1 MPPQRRSQGP
11 APPHQPT
18 PPRASNRQRQPTAR
32 AAAAPRGRGR
42 GVVGGDQA
50 PPPPP
55 PPPPPA
61 FLPNDG
67 SAIGGGGR
75 GAAANIPTPPL
86 PTMWSRRVGPTSTIS
101 KRKQQERQVKNR
113 IARKTKPIVHDSRS
127 AAAKEGLFG
136 AAARGPAND
145 AARKREY
152 EANKR
157 MLDARARVEVR
168 REKEQREWAKDVKK
182 YGEVEALRRLHEERE
197 AQKELDQLPSSKLKE
212 LRIEEEHDDSKIEM
226 KVDLRVNKRLE
237 WAHIAI
243 IQTISEFDI

>member
-1 MPPQRRSQGP
+1 
-11 APPHQPT
+11 
-18 PPRASNRQRQPTAR
+18 
-32 AAAAPRGRGR
+32 
-42 GVVGGDQA
+42 VED
-50 PPPPP
+50 
-55 PPPPPA
+55 
-61 FLPNDG
+61 
-67 SAIGGGGR
+67 
-75 GAAANIPTPPL
+75 
-86 PTMWSRRVGPTSTIS
+86 
-101 KRKQQERQVKNR
+101 R

-127 AAAKEGLFG
+127 VVAKEGLFG
-136 AAARGPAND
+136 AVARDPVGD

-197 AQKELDQLPSSKLKE
+197 AQKELDQLPSSKLEE
-212 LRIEEEHDDSKIEM
+212 LRIEKEHDDSKIEM
-226 KVDLRVNKRLE
+226 KVGLRVSKRLE

>member
-32 AAAAPRGRGR
+32 AAAAPKDRGR

-50 PPPPP
+50 PPLP

-61 FLPNDG
+61 SLSNNGP
-67 SAIGGGGR
+67 AIGGGGR
-75 GAAANIPTPPL
+75 DAAANIPTPPL
-86 PTMWSRRVGPTSTIS
+86 STMWSRRVEPTSTIF
-101 KRKQQERQVKNR
+101 KRKQQERQVEDR
-113 IARKTKPIVHDSRS
+113 IASKTKSTVHDPRS
-127 AAAKEGLFG
+127 VVAKEGLFG
-136 AAARGPAND
+136 AAARDPADD
-145 AARKREY
+145 AARRREY

-157 MLDARARVEVR
+157 MLNARARVEVR
-168 REKEQREWAKDVKK
+168 REEEQREWAKNVKK
-182 YGEVEALRRLHEERE
+182 YDEVEALRRLHEER
-197 AQKELDQLPSSKLKE
+197 ATQKELDQLLSFELEE

-237 WAHIAI
+237 
-243 IQTISEFDI
+243 

>member
-32 AAAAPRGRGR
+32 AAAAPKDRGR

-55 PPPPPA
+55 PPPPAP
-61 FLPNDG
+61 LPNNGPATD
-67 SAIGGGGR
+67 GGGR
-75 GAAANIPTPPL
+75 GAAADIPTPPL

-101 KRKQQERQVKNR
+101 KRKQQERQVEDR
-113 IARKTKPIVHDSRS
+113 IAGKTKPTVHDPRS

-136 AAARGPAND
+136 AAARGPAGD
-145 AARKREY
+145 AARRREY

-168 REKEQREWAKDVKK
+168 REEEQREWAKDVKK
-182 YGEVEALRRLHEERE
+182 YGEVEALRRLHEERA
-197 AQKELDQLPSSKLKE
+197 AQKELDQLPSSKLEE
-212 LRIEEEHDDSKIEM
+212 LRIEEEHGDSKIEV
-226 KVDLRVNKRLE
+226 KVGLRVSKRLE
-237 WAHIAI
+237 WAHTAV
-243 IQTISEFDI
+243 IQAVSEFDI